1 MGILGYAFPAFFYI
15 LFYRRLS
22 SEGKRRAYGD
32 MNGMAVR
39 IPRFLDRMLFPGAT
53 YDRRPIHAVIGGAG
67 SLISAVLT
75 VILAVLMSFSGSD
88 QATNMAVFRL
98 GTAVIFCI
106 FLGSVMISWLAIA
119 IRDRRL
125 PLIARII
132 IIAVILLLVAVIAIR
147 GEVPTFGHDFVRI
160 RG

>member
-15 LFYRRLS
+15 VFYRRLS
-22 SEGKRRAYGD
+22 SKGKRAEGD

-39 IPRFLDRMLFPGAT
+39 IPRFLDEMLFPGAA
-53 YDRRPIHAVIGGAG
+53 YDRRPLETVIWTAG

-75 VILAVLMSFSGSD
+75 VVLAVLMGFSRSD
-88 QATNMAVFRL
+88 QATNMEVFRL

-106 FLGSVMISWLAIA
+106 FLGSLMIGWLAIA
-119 IRDRRL
+119 VRDRRL

-132 IIAVILLLVAVIAIR
+132 IIAVILLLVAVIAIS
-147 GEVPTFGHDFVRI
+147 GELPTFGRGFVRF
-160 RG
+160 RD